1 MQEVTKGRHGIW
13 LALLAIVVIG
23 AFAWWNQGGTEL
35 TITGKATVKAAPDEY
50 VFYPSY
56 QVKDVSQDIAKQKVT
71 ETGNSV
77 ITKLKELGVTDSQ
90 LTTSVTENQNYDY
103 RLMPTPEKPNP
114 VDGYMASYSMT
125 ITVNDLAIAKKIQE
139 YLASTPVS
147 GSISPTSA
155 FSDATQRKLEREAR
169 KQALE
174 DAKQLAD
181 DTAETLSV
189 SIRGIK
195 SIGEPT
201 WGGPVPFA
209 TALKAEG
216 ARDIAIQSAPSPELL
231 VGEQEVT
238 YQIQV
243 VYRVR

>member
-1 MQEVTKGRHGIW
+1 MHEISKGRQGIW
-13 LALLAIVVIG
+13 LALLAVAVIG

-56 QVKDVSQDIAKQKVT
+56 QQKDASQDEAKQKVT
-71 ETGNSV
+71 ETGNGV
-77 ITKLKELGVTDSQ
+77 VAKLKELGVAESQ
-90 LTTSVTENQNYDY
+90 LTTNITENENYDY
-103 RLMPTPEKPNP
+103 RILPSPDKPGQ
-114 VDGYMASYSMT
+114 VDGYVATYSLT
-125 ITVNDLAIAKKIQE
+125 ITVTDLTLAKKIQE
-139 YLASTPVS
+139 YLTTTPVS

-174 DAKQLAD
+174 DAKQQAD

-216 ARDIAIQSAPSPELL
+216 VRDMAVQSAPSPELL

-238 YQIQV
+238 YQVQV

>member
-1 MQEVTKGRHGIW
+1 MHGVLKGRHGIW
-13 LALLAIVVIG
+13 YAFLAVVVIAG
-23 AFAWWNQGGTEL
+23 FAFWNRGGTEL

-56 QVKDVSQDIAKQKVT
+56 QAKDASQDVAKQKVT
-71 ETGNSV
+71 EIGNGV
-77 ITKLKELGVTDSQ
+77 VAKLKELGVTDSQ
-90 LTTSVTENQNYDY
+90 LTTSIAQNQNYDDQM
-103 RLMPTPEKPNP
+103 LPVPEQPKP
-114 VDGYMASYSMT
+114 VTGSVATYSLT
-125 ITVNDLAIAKKIQE
+125 ITVSDLDLAKKIQA

-155 FSDATQRKLEREAR
+155 FSAATERKLEREAR
-169 KQALE
+169 KLALE
-174 DAKQLAD
+174 DAQQQAS

-189 SIRGIK
+189 TIRGIK

-201 WGGPVPFA
+201 WGGPVTFA
-209 TALKAEG
+209 TELKG
-216 ARDIAIQSAPSPELL
+216 AGGQDMAIQSAPSPELL

-238 YQIQV
+238 YEVQV